1 MESIFSTLIDDPK
14 AGSELG
20 QSGLTF
26 YDADTLYDAEGKGY
40 RLKGVNAP
48 EIDSPNKEGQVGG
61 RFSRDQVIRLAN
73 EQGFTN
79 VVKLGE
85 TDSTGNREMID
96 LQDNQGRSF
105 SRELAASGM
114 FRIQEGFD
122 PSGTLTFS
130 NQFRNFLKTGEDYKD
145 NDFDKAAVELD
156 KYIAD
161 KNQYSTQLKDAV
173 VASRIQ
179 EDFQR
184 TDRDESGA
192 ALNPYSVAWNTGMT
206 GVTDAAWGMV
216 SLLGDTLGIES
227 VYGAGEAGVRRA
239 RARIGDQGQ
248 ILTSYEDVD
257 SFGDAVDFVANN
269 VLLSIPY
276 MGITAAAAVT
286 APVTGGVSL
295 LAPVSIYTGQTWNEM
310 GDQIKGTDKER
321 SASVAIASGVAQ
333 AALDR
338 LGLSGITGAG
348 GKDLYKKGVQALVD
362 QRGMS
367 KELAEATMA
376 QATKREMLSLLGDVG
391 EEARKQLQSKHLTV
405 DLLKRMRT
413 GALTE
418 ATTEGLQ
425 EAIAGIGA
433 DIGSDTAIDW
443 NDIQDR
449 AINGM
454 VAGGVLGGAF
464 SVPGAVMD
472 AGQFANIAWGVEP
485 EDARVTAAATKYAR
499 EERDRQVK
507 RLYKEARQQGMTA
520 QEATEYAQ
528 ARAVVPTV
536 EESLKIV
543 REAPE
548 SMELMED
555 MAKRHEERKKSRSI
569 GESISNAMSNI
580 PALWRGQVNHIFS
593 EELLRK
599 SRTARLMKDAFGGSL
614 SRVFGGSDMENAK
627 HHRQTMY
634 KAILPDDPENIY
646 TTLNNGKKTS
656 DKDKARI
663 SKEIYDLLND
673 PNVFNPRT
681 GAFNPDGLP
690 DGPRKQH
697 IVMLIDSMQRLS
709 DKLYDDQ
716 VQYNPQLGFIK
727 NYLLRYKA
735 LNKKA
740 VYKNRNKFINA
751 LQSEYRMSVADATS
765 LTDQILNTDMDLE
778 DAFTV
783 IRGGPQPASHK
794 RRSLNLSEKQQFKEF
809 FEEDMFVNV
818 STAAKSASRYVTN
831 QEYVG
836 KNGEHIA
843 KMLENMRREGV
854 SQEEVDKVAYQMQNY
869 LDSESGNYKR
879 ATSEFGKKFQ
889 EIQKSFMLFTMFAGL
904 PLSTVSSFVEVALG
918 MRGLTRD
925 QIYGKNG
932 GLSNLGKEL
941 AEMLKG
947 GMTEIANI
955 PPVGKGKIRTFES
968 KGKRILRKLGF
979 YEWDVGA
986 ATTTG
991 VLETHSFHQKMAE
1004 NYFKWIGLQG
1014 WTNFNRATRAAI
1026 AGDFI
1031 TDNLMILADRDTTAQ
1046 TRTNEER
1053 EAEEKLRNLGLDVSD
1068 VGVNQMLMLLA
1079 GMPMDADAQ
1088 QRSISLLREA
1098 QYNFVNEAVALPK
1111 AANRPLYYLDPRFA
1125 LINQFQGFM
1134 STFTANHIPRLWNE
1148 YIKRGSPAMRYNT
1161 FAMMATMIMLG
1172 FASQYL
1178 KDLLKYGESSPYLD
1192 EAELIRRGIL
1202 SSGLAGTSERV
1213 IEQLFP
1219 IYETRSKNAGEWV
1232 WNTASGESP
1241 SLSNIA
1247 RFASAGGYLIEGDI
1261 DRATWNAAKAT
1272 VGPLAN
1278 LADNIYNKL
1287 EDKWDFK

>member
-1 MESIFSTLIDDPK
+1 MSSIFDNLSDSPRQ
-14 AGSELG
+14 LG
-20 QSGLTF
+20 ASGLTF
-26 YDADTLYDAEGKGY
+26 YDADTLYDSEGQGY
-40 RLKGVNAP
+40 RLKGVNAL
-48 EIDSPNKEGQVGG
+48 EVSTFGKEGEVGG
-61 RFSRDQVIRLAN
+61 QLSLDKISQLAN
-73 EQGFTN
+73 EMGYTN
-79 VVKLGE
+79 VVQLGE
-85 TDSTGNREMID
+85 KDTTGNREMID
-96 LQDNQGRSF
+96 LQDDQGRSF
-105 SRELAASGM
+105 VRELAASGIT
-114 FRIQEGFD
+114 RVQEGFD
-122 PSGTLTFS
+122 PGGTLTFS
-130 NQFRNFLKTGEDYKD
+130 NQFRDFLKTGQDYEE
-145 NDFDKAAVELD
+145 NEFDKAAVELD
-156 KYIAD
+156 KYID
-161 KNQYSTQLKDAV
+161 ENNKYSQEVKAK
-173 VASRIQ
+173 VASDIISS
-179 EDFQR
+179 DFQR
-184 TDRDESGA
+184 VGQDESGNS
-192 ALNPYSVAWNTGMT
+192 LNPYSTAWNTGMI

-216 SLLGDTLGIES
+216 SLLGDSLGLEGMKGS
-227 VYGAGEAGVRRA
+227 GEAGVRRA
-239 RARIGDQGQ
+239 RARIADQGQ

-257 SFGDAVDFVANN
+257 SFGDAVDFVVNN
-269 VLLSIPY
+269 TLLSIPY

-286 APVTGGVSL
+286 APMTGGMSL

-310 GDQIKGTDKER
+310 GDQIRHTDKER

-348 GKDLYKKGVQALVD
+348 GKELYKKGVQALID

-367 KELAEATMA
+367 KQLAEATMA
-376 QATKREMLSLLGDVG
+376 QATKREMATLLGDVG
-391 EEARKQLQSKHLTV
+391 DVAREQLKAKHLTT

-443 NDIQDR
+443 NDIQSR

-454 VAGGVLGGAF
+454 VAGGTLGASF
-464 SVPGAVMD
+464 SVPGAAMD
-472 AGQFANIAWGVEP
+472 AGQWANIAWGVEP

-499 EERDRQVK
+499 EERNRQVK

-520 QEATEYAQ
+520 QEATQYAQ
-528 ARAVVPTV
+528 SRAVVPTV

-543 REAPE
+543 RESPE
-548 SMELMED
+548 ALELMED
-555 MAKRHEERKKSRSI
+555 KAKRHEERKKSRTI

-627 HHRQTMY
+627 HHRMTMY
-634 KAILPDDPENIY
+634 KAMLQDDPENIY
-646 TTLNNGKKTS
+646 TALNNGKKTS

-697 IVMLIDSMQRLS
+697 IVMLIDRMQQLS

-751 LQSEYRMSVADATS
+751 LQSEYRMSVADATA

-783 IRGGPQPASHK
+783 IRGGPQPTAHK
-794 RRSLNLSEKQQFKEF
+794 RRSLNLSEKEQFKEF
-809 FEEDMFVNV
+809 FEEDMFVNI

-836 KNGEHIA
+836 KNGEHVA

-854 SQEEVDKVAYQMQNY
+854 SEEEVDKVAYQMQNY

-955 PPVGKGKIRTFES
+955 PPVGKGKVRTFES

-1088 QRSISLLREA
+1088 QRAIGLLREA

-1247 RFASAGGYLIEGDI
+1247 RFATAGGYLIEGDV

>member
-1 MESIFSTLIDDPK
+1 MSSIFDNLSDSPRQ
-14 AGSELG
+14 LG
-20 QSGLTF
+20 ASGLTF
-26 YDADTLYDAEGKGY
+26 YDADTLYDSEGQGY
-40 RLKGVNAP
+40 RLKGVNAL
-48 EIDSPNKEGQVGG
+48 EVSTFGKEGEVGG
-61 RFSRDQVIRLAN
+61 QLSLDKISQLAN
-73 EQGFTN
+73 EMGYTN
-79 VVKLGE
+79 VVQLGE
-85 TDSTGNREMID
+85 KDTTGNREMID
-96 LQDNQGRSF
+96 LQDDQGRSF
-105 SRELAASGM
+105 VRELAASGIT
-114 FRIQEGFD
+114 RVQEGFD
-122 PSGTLTFS
+122 PGGTLTFS
-130 NQFRNFLKTGEDYKD
+130 NQFRDFLKTGQDYEE
-145 NDFDKAAVELD
+145 NEFDKAAVELD
-156 KYIAD
+156 KYID
-161 KNQYSTQLKDAV
+161 ENNKYSQEVKAK
-173 VASRIQ
+173 VASDIISS
-179 EDFQR
+179 DFQR
-184 TDRDESGA
+184 VGQDESGNS
-192 ALNPYSVAWNTGMT
+192 LNPYSTAWNTGMI

-216 SLLGDTLGIES
+216 SLLGDTLGLEGMKGS
-227 VYGAGEAGVRRA
+227 GEAGVRRA
-239 RARIGDQGQ
+239 RARIADQGQ

-257 SFGDAVDFVANN
+257 SFSDAVDFIANN
-269 VLLSIPY
+269 TLLSIPY

-286 APVTGGVSL
+286 APLTGGVSL

-310 GDQIKGTDKER
+310 GDQIRHTDKER

-338 LGLSGITGAG
+338 LGLAGITGAG
-348 GKDLYKKGVQALVD
+348 GKELYKRGVQALID

-367 KELAEATMA
+367 KQLAEATMA
-376 QATKREMLSLLGDVG
+376 QATKREMATLLGDVG
-391 EEARKQLQSKHLTV
+391 DVAREQLKAKHLTT

-443 NDIQDR
+443 NDIQSR

-454 VAGGVLGGAF
+454 VAGGTLGASF
-464 SVPGAVMD
+464 SVPGAAMD
-472 AGQFANIAWGVEP
+472 AGQWANIAWGVEP

-528 ARAVVPTV
+528 SRAVVPTV

-543 REAPE
+543 RESPE
-548 SMELMED
+548 ALELMED
-555 MAKRHEERKKSRSI
+555 KAKRHEERKKSRTI

-627 HHRQTMY
+627 HHRMTMY
-634 KAILPDDPENIY
+634 KAMLQDDPENIY
-646 TTLNNGKKTS
+646 TALNNGKKTS

-697 IVMLIDSMQRLS
+697 IVMLIDRMQQLS

-751 LQSEYRMSVADATS
+751 LQSEYRMSVADATA

-783 IRGGPQPASHK
+783 IRGGPQPTAHK
-794 RRSLNLSEKQQFKEF
+794 RRSLNLSEKEQFKEF
-809 FEEDMFVNV
+809 FEEDMFVNI

-854 SQEEVDKVAYQMQNY
+854 SEEEVDKVAYQMQNY

-904 PLSTVSSFVEVALG
+904 PLSTVSSFVEIALG

-955 PPVGKGKIRTFES
+955 PPVGKGKVRTFES

-1031 TDNLMILADRDTTAQ
+1031 TDNLMILADRDTTAT

-1088 QRSISLLREA
+1088 QRAIGLLREA

-1247 RFASAGGYLIEGDI
+1247 RFATAGGYLIEGDV

>member
-1 MESIFSTLIDDPK
+1 MSSIFDNLSDSPRQ
-14 AGSELG
+14 LG
-20 QSGLTF
+20 ASGLTF
-26 YDADTLYDAEGKGY
+26 YDADTLYDSEGQGY
-40 RLKGVNAP
+40 RLKGVNAL
-48 EIDSPNKEGQVGG
+48 EVSTFGKEGEVGG
-61 RFSRDQVIRLAN
+61 QLSLDKISQLAN
-73 EQGFTN
+73 EMGYTN
-79 VVKLGE
+79 VVQLGE
-85 TDSTGNREMID
+85 KDTTGNREMID
-96 LQDNQGRSF
+96 LQDDQGRSF
-105 SRELAASGM
+105 VRELAASGIT
-114 FRIQEGFD
+114 RVQEGFD
-122 PSGTLTFS
+122 PGGTLTFS
-130 NQFRNFLKTGEDYKD
+130 NQFRDFLKTGQDYED
-145 NDFDKAAVELD
+145 NEFDKAAVELD
-156 KYIAD
+156 KYID
-161 KNQYSTQLKDAV
+161 ENNKYSQEVKAK
-173 VASRIQ
+173 VASNIISS
-179 EDFQR
+179 DFQR
-184 TDRDESGA
+184 VGQDESGNS
-192 ALNPYSVAWNTGMT
+192 LNPYSTAWNTGMI

-216 SLLGDTLGIES
+216 SLLGDTLGLEGMKGS
-227 VYGAGEAGVRRA
+227 GEAGVRRA
-239 RARIGDQGQ
+239 RARIADQGQ

-257 SFGDAVDFVANN
+257 SFGDAVDFIANN
-269 VLLSIPY
+269 TLLSIPY

-286 APVTGGVSL
+286 APLTGGVSL

-310 GDQIKGTDKER
+310 GDQIRHTDKER
-321 SASVAIASGVAQ
+321 SASVAIASGIAQ

-348 GKDLYKKGVQALVD
+348 GKELYKKGVQALID

-367 KELAEATMA
+367 EQLAKATMA
-376 QATKREMLSLLGDVG
+376 QATKRQMASYLGDVG
-391 EEARKQLQSKHLTV
+391 DVAREQLKAKHLTT

-443 NDIQDR
+443 NDIQSR

-454 VAGGVLGGAF
+454 VAGGTLGASF
-464 SVPGAVMD
+464 SVPGAAMD
-472 AGQFANIAWGVEP
+472 AGQWANIAWGVEP

-520 QEATEYAQ
+520 QEATQYAQ

-543 REAPE
+543 RESPE
-548 SMELMED
+548 ALELMED
-555 MAKRHEERKKSRSI
+555 KAKRHEERKKSRTI

-627 HHRQTMY
+627 HHRMTMY
-634 KAILPDDPENIY
+634 KAMLQDDPENIY
-646 TTLNNGKKTS
+646 TALNNGKKTS

-697 IVMLIDSMQRLS
+697 IVMLIDRMQQLS

-727 NYLLRYKA
+727 NYLMRYKA

-751 LQSEYRMSVADATS
+751 LQSEYRMSVADATA

-783 IRGGPQPASHK
+783 IRGGPQPTAHK
-794 RRSLNLSEKQQFKEF
+794 RRSLNLSEKEQFKEF
-809 FEEDMFVNV
+809 FEEDMFVNI
-818 STAAKSASRYVTN
+818 STAAKSASRYITN

-836 KNGEHIA
+836 KNGEHVA

-854 SQEEVDKVAYQMQNY
+854 SEEEVDKVAYQMQNY

-955 PPVGKGKIRTFES
+955 PPVGKGKVRTFES

-1088 QRSISLLREA
+1088 QRAIGLLREA

-1247 RFASAGGYLIEGDI
+1247 RFATAGGYLIEGDV

>member
-1 MESIFSTLIDDPK
+1 MSSIFDNLSDSPRQ
-14 AGSELG
+14 LG
-20 QSGLTF
+20 ASGLTF
-26 YDADTLYDAEGKGY
+26 YDADTLYDSEGQGY
-40 RLKGVNAP
+40 RLKGVNAL
-48 EIDSPNKEGQVGG
+48 EVSTFGKEGEVGG
-61 RFSRDQVIRLAN
+61 QLSLDKISQLAN
-73 EQGFTN
+73 EMGYTN
-79 VVKLGE
+79 VVQLGE
-85 TDSTGNREMID
+85 KDTTGNREMID
-96 LQDNQGRSF
+96 LQDDQGRSF
-105 SRELAASGM
+105 VRELAASGIT
-114 FRIQEGFD
+114 RVQEGFD
-122 PSGTLTFS
+122 PGGTLTFS
-130 NQFRNFLKTGEDYKD
+130 NQFRDFLKTGQDYEA
-145 NDFDKAAVELD
+145 NEFDKAAVELD
-156 KYIAD
+156 KYID
-161 KNQYSTQLKDAV
+161 ENNKYSQEVKAK
-173 VASRIQ
+173 VASDIISS
-179 EDFQR
+179 DFQR
-184 TDRDESGA
+184 VGQDESGNS
-192 ALNPYSVAWNTGMT
+192 LNPYSTAWNTGMI

-216 SLLGDTLGIES
+216 SLLGDTLGLEGVKGS
-227 VYGAGEAGVRRA
+227 GEAGVRRA
-239 RARIGDQGQ
+239 RARIADQGQ
-248 ILTSYEDVD
+248 ILTSYQDVD
-257 SFGDAVDFVANN
+257 SFGDAVDFVVNN
-269 VLLSIPY
+269 TLLSIPY
-276 MGITAAAAVT
+276 MGITAAATVT
-286 APVTGGVSL
+286 APITGGVSL

-310 GDQIKGTDKER
+310 GDQIRHTDKER
-321 SASVAIASGVAQ
+321 SAAVAIASGVAQ

-338 LGLSGITGAG
+338 LGLAGITGAG
-348 GKDLYKKGVQALVD
+348 GKELYKKGVQALID

-367 KELAEATMA
+367 KQLAEATMA
-376 QATKREMLSLLGDVG
+376 QATKREMATLLGDVG
-391 EEARKQLQSKHLTV
+391 DVAREQLKAKHLTT
-405 DLLKRMRT
+405 DILKRMRT

-443 NDIQDR
+443 NDIQSR

-454 VAGGVLGGAF
+454 VAGGTLGASF

-472 AGQFANIAWGVEP
+472 AGQWANIAWGVEP

-507 RLYKEARQQGMTA
+507 RLYTEARQQGMTA

-528 ARAVVPTV
+528 SRAVVPTV

-543 REAPE
+543 RESPE
-548 SMELMED
+548 ALELTED
-555 MAKRHEERKKSRSI
+555 KAKRHEERKKSRSI

-627 HHRQTMY
+627 HHRMTMY
-634 KAILPDDPENIY
+634 KAMLQDDPENIY
-646 TTLNNGKKTS
+646 TALNNGKKTS

-697 IVMLIDSMQRLS
+697 IVMLIDRMQQLS

-751 LQSEYRMSVADATS
+751 LQSEYKMSVADATA

-783 IRGGPQPASHK
+783 IRGGPQPTSHK
-794 RRSLNLSEKQQFKEF
+794 RRSLNLSEKEQFKEF
-809 FEEDMFVNV
+809 FEEDMFVNI

-836 KNGEHIA
+836 KNGEHVA

-854 SQEEVDKVAYQMQNY
+854 SEEEVDKVAYQMQNY

-1088 QRSISLLREA
+1088 QRAIGLLREA

-1247 RFASAGGYLIEGDI
+1247 RFATAGGYLIEGDV

>member
-1 MESIFSTLIDDPK
+1 MSSIFDNLSDSPRQ
-14 AGSELG
+14 LG
-20 QSGLTF
+20 ASGLTF
-26 YDADTLYDAEGKGY
+26 YDADTLYDSEGQGY
-40 RLKGVNAP
+40 RLKGVNAL
-48 EIDSPNKEGQVGG
+48 EVSTFGKEGEVGG
-61 RFSRDQVIRLAN
+61 QLSLDKISQLAN
-73 EQGFTN
+73 EMGYTN
-79 VVKLGE
+79 VVQLGE
-85 TDSTGNREMID
+85 KDTTGNREMID
-96 LQDNQGRSF
+96 LQDDQGRSF
-105 SRELAASGM
+105 VRELAASGIT
-114 FRIQEGFD
+114 RVQEGFD
-122 PSGTLTFS
+122 PGGTLTFS
-130 NQFRNFLKTGEDYKD
+130 NQFRDFLKTGQDYKD
-145 NDFDKAAVELD
+145 NEFDKAAVELD
-156 KYIAD
+156 KYID
-161 KNQYSTQLKDAV
+161 ENNKYSQEVKAK
-173 VASRIQ
+173 VASDIISS
-179 EDFQR
+179 DFQR
-184 TDRDESGA
+184 VDQDKYGNS
-192 ALNPYSVAWNTGMT
+192 LNPYSTAWNTGMI

-216 SLLGDTLGIES
+216 SLLGDTLGLEGMEGS
-227 VYGAGEAGVRRA
+227 GEAGVRRA
-239 RARIGDQGQ
+239 RARIADQGQ

-257 SFGDAVDFVANN
+257 SFGDAVDFVVNN
-269 VLLSIPY
+269 TLLSIPY
-276 MGITAAAAVT
+276 MGITAAATVT
-286 APVTGGVSL
+286 APLTGGVSL

-310 GDQIKGTDKER
+310 GDQIRHTDKER

-338 LGLSGITGAG
+338 LGLAGITGAG
-348 GKDLYKKGVQALVD
+348 GKELYKRGVQALID

-367 KELAEATMA
+367 KQLAEATMA
-376 QATKREMLSLLGDVG
+376 QATKREMATLLGDVG
-391 EEARKQLQSKHLTV
+391 DVAREQLKAKHLTT

-443 NDIQDR
+443 NDIQSR

-454 VAGGVLGGAF
+454 VAGGTLGASF
-464 SVPGAVMD
+464 SVPGAAMD
-472 AGQFANIAWGVEP
+472 AGQWANIAWGVEP

-528 ARAVVPTV
+528 SRAVVPTV

-543 REAPE
+543 RESPE
-548 SMELMED
+548 ALELMED
-555 MAKRHEERKKSRSI
+555 KAKRHEERKKSRTI

-627 HHRQTMY
+627 HHRMTMY
-634 KAILPDDPENIY
+634 KAMLQDDPENIY
-646 TTLNNGKKTS
+646 TALNNGKKTS

-697 IVMLIDSMQRLS
+697 IVMLIDRMQQLS

-751 LQSEYRMSVADATS
+751 LQSEYRMSVADATA

-783 IRGGPQPASHK
+783 IRGGPQPTAHK
-794 RRSLNLSEKQQFKEF
+794 RRSLNLSEKEQFKEF
-809 FEEDMFVNV
+809 FEEDMFVNI
-818 STAAKSASRYVTN
+818 STAAKSASRYITN

-836 KNGEHIA
+836 KNGEHVA

-854 SQEEVDKVAYQMQNY
+854 SEEEVDKVAYQMQNY

-904 PLSTVSSFVEVALG
+904 PLSTVSSFVEIALG

-955 PPVGKGKIRTFES
+955 PPVGKGKVRTFES

-1031 TDNLMILADRDTTAQ
+1031 TDNLMILADRDTTAT

-1088 QRSISLLREA
+1088 QRAIGLLREA

-1202 SSGLAGTSERV
+1202 SSGLAGTSERI

-1247 RFASAGGYLIEGDI
+1247 RFATAGGYLIEGDV

>member
-1 MESIFSTLIDDPK
+1 MSSIFDNLSDSPRQ
-14 AGSELG
+14 LG
-20 QSGLTF
+20 ASGLTF
-26 YDADTLYDAEGKGY
+26 YDADTLYDSEGQGY
-40 RLKGVNAP
+40 RLKGVNAL
-48 EIDSPNKEGQVGG
+48 EVSTFGKEGEVGG
-61 RFSRDQVIRLAN
+61 QLSLDKISQLAN
-73 EQGFTN
+73 EMGYTN
-79 VVKLGE
+79 VVQLGE
-85 TDSTGNREMID
+85 KDTTGNREMID
-96 LQDNQGRSF
+96 LQDDQGRSF
-105 SRELAASGM
+105 VRELAASGIT
-114 FRIQEGFD
+114 RVQEGFD
-122 PSGTLTFS
+122 PGGTLTFS
-130 NQFRNFLKTGEDYKD
+130 NQFRDFLKTGQDYEA
-145 NDFDKAAVELD
+145 NEFDKAAVELD
-156 KYIAD
+156 KYID
-161 KNQYSTQLKDAV
+161 ENNKYSQEVKAK
-173 VASRIQ
+173 VASDIISS
-179 EDFQR
+179 DFQR
-184 TDRDESGA
+184 VGQDESGNS
-192 ALNPYSVAWNTGMT
+192 LNPYSTAWNTGMI

-216 SLLGDTLGIES
+216 SLLGDTLGFEGVKGS
-227 VYGAGEAGVRRA
+227 GEAGVRRA
-239 RARIGDQGQ
+239 RARIADQGQ
-248 ILTSYEDVD
+248 ILTSYQDVD
-257 SFGDAVDFVANN
+257 SFGDAVDFVVNN
-269 VLLSIPY
+269 TLLSIPY
-276 MGITAAAAVT
+276 MGITAAATVT
-286 APVTGGVSL
+286 APITGGVSL

-310 GDQIKGTDKER
+310 GDQIRHTDKER
-321 SASVAIASGVAQ
+321 SAAVAIASGVAQ

-338 LGLSGITGAG
+338 LGLAGITGAG
-348 GKDLYKKGVQALVD
+348 GKELYKKGVQALID

-367 KELAEATMA
+367 KQLAEATMA
-376 QATKREMLSLLGDVG
+376 QATKREMATLLGDVG
-391 EEARKQLQSKHLTV
+391 DVAREQLKAKHLTT
-405 DLLKRMRT
+405 DILKRMRT

-443 NDIQDR
+443 NDIQSR

-454 VAGGVLGGAF
+454 VAGGTLGASF

-472 AGQFANIAWGVEP
+472 AGQWANIAWGVEP

-507 RLYKEARQQGMTA
+507 RLYTEARQQGMTA

-528 ARAVVPTV
+528 SRAVVPTV

-543 REAPE
+543 RESPE
-548 SMELMED
+548 ALELTED
-555 MAKRHEERKKSRSI
+555 KAKRHEERKKSRSI

-627 HHRQTMY
+627 HHRMTMY
-634 KAILPDDPENIY
+634 KAMLQDDPENIY
-646 TTLNNGKKTS
+646 TALNNGKKTS

-697 IVMLIDSMQRLS
+697 IVMLIDRMQQLS

-751 LQSEYRMSVADATS
+751 LQSEYKMSVADATA

-783 IRGGPQPASHK
+783 IRGGPQPTAHK
-794 RRSLNLSEKQQFKEF
+794 RRSLNLSEKEQFKEF
-809 FEEDMFVNV
+809 FEEDMFVNI

-836 KNGEHIA
+836 KNGEHVA

-854 SQEEVDKVAYQMQNY
+854 SEEEVDKVAYQMQNY

-1088 QRSISLLREA
+1088 QRAIGLLREA

-1247 RFASAGGYLIEGDI
+1247 RFATAGGYLIEGDV

>member
-1 MESIFSTLIDDPK
+1 MSSIFDNLSDSPRQ
-14 AGSELG
+14 LG
-20 QSGLTF
+20 ASGLTF
-26 YDADTLYDAEGKGY
+26 YDADTLYDSEGQGY
-40 RLKGVNAP
+40 RLKGVNAL
-48 EIDSPNKEGQVGG
+48 EVSTFGKEGEVGG
-61 RFSRDQVIRLAN
+61 QLSLDKISQLAN
-73 EQGFTN
+73 EMGYTN
-79 VVKLGE
+79 VVQLGE
-85 TDSTGNREMID
+85 KDTTGNREMID
-96 LQDNQGRSF
+96 LQDDQGRSF
-105 SRELAASGM
+105 VRELAASGIT
-114 FRIQEGFD
+114 RVQEGFD
-122 PSGTLTFS
+122 PGGTLTFS
-130 NQFRNFLKTGEDYKD
+130 NQFRNFLKTGQDYED
-145 NDFDKAAVELD
+145 NEFDKAAVELD
-156 KYIAD
+156 KYID
-161 KNQYSTQLKDAV
+161 ENNKYSQEVKAK
-173 VASRIQ
+173 VASDIISS
-179 EDFQR
+179 DFQR
-184 TDRDESGA
+184 VDQDEFGNS
-192 ALNPYSVAWNTGMT
+192 LNPYSTAWNTGMI

-216 SLLGDTLGIES
+216 SLLGDSLGLEGMKGS
-227 VYGAGEAGVRRA
+227 GEAGVRRA
-239 RARIGDQGQ
+239 RARIADQGQ

-257 SFGDAVDFVANN
+257 SFGDAVDFIANN
-269 VLLSIPY
+269 TLLSIPY
-276 MGITAAAAVT
+276 MGITAAATVT
-286 APVTGGVSL
+286 APLTGGASL

-310 GDQIKGTDKER
+310 GDQIRHTDKER
-321 SASVAIASGVAQ
+321 SAAVAIASGVAQ

-338 LGLSGITGAG
+338 LGLAGITGAG
-348 GKDLYKKGVQALVD
+348 GKELYKRGVQALVD

-376 QATKREMLSLLGDVG
+376 QATKREMASLLGDVG
-391 EEARKQLQSKHLTV
+391 DVAREQLKAKHLTT

-443 NDIQDR
+443 NDIQSR

-454 VAGGVLGGAF
+454 VAGGTLGASF

-472 AGQFANIAWGVEP
+472 AGQWANIAWGVEP

-507 RLYKEARQQGMTA
+507 KLYKEARQQGMTA

-528 ARAVVPTV
+528 SRAVVPTV

-543 REAPE
+543 RESPE
-548 SMELMED
+548 ALELMED
-555 MAKRHEERKKSRSI
+555 KAKRHEERKKSRSI

-627 HHRQTMY
+627 HHRMTMY
-634 KAILPDDPENIY
+634 KAMLQDDPENIY
-646 TTLNNGKKTS
+646 TALNNGKKTS

-697 IVMLIDSMQRLS
+697 IVMLIDRMQQLS

-751 LQSEYRMSVADATS
+751 LQSEYRMSVADATA

-783 IRGGPQPASHK
+783 IRGGPQPTSHR
-794 RRSLNLSEKQQFKEF
+794 RRSLNLSEKEQFKEF
-809 FEEDMFVNV
+809 FEEDMFVNI

-854 SQEEVDKVAYQMQNY
+854 SEEEVDKVAYQMQNY

-955 PPVGKGKIRTFES
+955 PPVGKGKVRTFES

-1031 TDNLMILADRDTTAQ
+1031 TDNLMILADRDTTAT

-1088 QRSISLLREA
+1088 QRAIGLLREA

-1192 EAELIRRGIL
+1192 EAELIRRGVL

-1247 RFASAGGYLIEGDI
+1247 RFATAGGYLIEGDV

>member
-1 MESIFSTLIDDPK
+1 MSSIFDNLSDSPRQ
-14 AGSELG
+14 LG
-20 QSGLTF
+20 ASGLTF
-26 YDADTLYDAEGKGY
+26 YDADTLYDSEGQGY
-40 RLKGVNAP
+40 RLKGVNAL
-48 EIDSPNKEGQVGG
+48 EVSTFGKEGEVGG
-61 RFSRDQVIRLAN
+61 QLSLDKISQLAN
-73 EQGFTN
+73 EMGYTN
-79 VVKLGE
+79 VVQLGE
-85 TDSTGNREMID
+85 KDTTGNREMID
-96 LQDNQGRSF
+96 LQDDQGRSF
-105 SRELAASGM
+105 VRELAASGIT
-114 FRIQEGFD
+114 RVQEGFD
-122 PSGTLTFS
+122 PGGTLTFS
-130 NQFRNFLKTGEDYKD
+130 NQFRDFLKTGQDYEE
-145 NDFDKAAVELD
+145 NEFDKAAVELD
-156 KYIAD
+156 KYID
-161 KNQYSTQLKDAV
+161 ENNKYSQEVKAK
-173 VASRIQ
+173 VASDIISS
-179 EDFQR
+179 DFQR
-184 TDRDESGA
+184 VGQDESGNS
-192 ALNPYSVAWNTGMT
+192 LNPYSTAWNTGMI

-216 SLLGDTLGIES
+216 SLLGDTLGLEGMKGS
-227 VYGAGEAGVRRA
+227 GEAGVRRA
-239 RARIGDQGQ
+239 RARIADQGQ

-257 SFGDAVDFVANN
+257 SFSDAVDFIANN
-269 VLLSIPY
+269 TLLSIPY

-286 APVTGGVSL
+286 APLTGGVSL

-310 GDQIKGTDKER
+310 GDQIRHTDKER

-338 LGLSGITGAG
+338 LGLAGITGAG
-348 GKDLYKKGVQALVD
+348 GKELYKRGVQALID

-367 KELAEATMA
+367 KQLAEATMA
-376 QATKREMLSLLGDVG
+376 QATKREMATLLGDVG
-391 EEARKQLQSKHLTV
+391 DVAREQLKAKHLTT

-443 NDIQDR
+443 NDIQSR

-454 VAGGVLGGAF
+454 VAGGTLGASF
-464 SVPGAVMD
+464 SVPGAAMD
-472 AGQFANIAWGVEP
+472 AGQWANIAWGVEP

-528 ARAVVPTV
+528 SRAVVPTV

-543 REAPE
+543 RESPE
-548 SMELMED
+548 ALELMGD
-555 MAKRHEERKKSRSI
+555 KAKRHEERKKSRTI

-627 HHRQTMY
+627 HHRMTMY
-634 KAILPDDPENIY
+634 KAMLQDDPENIY
-646 TTLNNGKKTS
+646 TALNNGKKTS

-697 IVMLIDSMQRLS
+697 IVMLIDRMQQLS

-751 LQSEYRMSVADATS
+751 LQSEYRMSVADATA

-783 IRGGPQPASHK
+783 IRGGPQPTAHK
-794 RRSLNLSEKQQFKEF
+794 RRSLNLSEKEQFKEF
-809 FEEDMFVNV
+809 FEEDMFVNI

-854 SQEEVDKVAYQMQNY
+854 SEEEVDKVAYQMQNY

-904 PLSTVSSFVEVALG
+904 PLSTVSSFVEIALG

-955 PPVGKGKIRTFES
+955 PPVGKGKVRTFES

-1031 TDNLMILADRDTTAQ
+1031 TDNLMILADRDTTAT

-1088 QRSISLLREA
+1088 QRAIGLLREA

-1247 RFASAGGYLIEGDI
+1247 RFATAGGYLIEGDV

>member
-1 MESIFSTLIDDPK
+1 MSSIFDNLSDSPRQ
-14 AGSELG
+14 LG
-20 QSGLTF
+20 ASGLTF
-26 YDADTLYDAEGKGY
+26 YDADTLYDSEGQGY
-40 RLKGVNAP
+40 RLKGVNAL
-48 EIDSPNKEGQVGG
+48 EVSTFGKEGEVGG
-61 RFSRDQVIRLAN
+61 QLSLDKISQLAN
-73 EQGFTN
+73 EMGYTN
-79 VVKLGE
+79 VVQLGE
-85 TDSTGNREMID
+85 KDTTGNREMID
-96 LQDNQGRSF
+96 LQDDQGRSF
-105 SRELAASGM
+105 VRELAASGIT
-114 FRIQEGFD
+114 RVQEGFD
-122 PSGTLTFS
+122 PGGTLTFS
-130 NQFRNFLKTGEDYKD
+130 NQFRDFLKTGQDYED
-145 NDFDKAAVELD
+145 NEFDKAAVELD
-156 KYIAD
+156 KYID
-161 KNQYSTQLKDAV
+161 ENNKYSQEVKAK
-173 VASRIQ
+173 VASDIISS
-179 EDFQR
+179 DFQR
-184 TDRDESGA
+184 VGQDESGNS
-192 ALNPYSVAWNTGMT
+192 LNPYSTAWNTGMI

-216 SLLGDTLGIES
+216 SLLGDSLGLEGMKGS
-227 VYGAGEAGVRRA
+227 GEAGVRRA
-239 RARIGDQGQ
+239 RARIADQGQ

-257 SFGDAVDFVANN
+257 SFGDAVDFVVNN
-269 VLLSIPY
+269 TLLSIPY

-286 APVTGGVSL
+286 APMTGGMSL

-310 GDQIKGTDKER
+310 GDQIRHTDKER

-348 GKDLYKKGVQALVD
+348 GKELYKKGVQALID

-367 KELAEATMA
+367 KQLAEATMA
-376 QATKREMLSLLGDVG
+376 QATKREMATLLGDVG
-391 EEARKQLQSKHLTV
+391 DVAREQLKAKHLTT

-443 NDIQDR
+443 NDIQSR

-454 VAGGVLGGAF
+454 VAGGTLGASF
-464 SVPGAVMD
+464 SVPGAAMD
-472 AGQFANIAWGVEP
+472 AGQWANIAWGVEP

-499 EERDRQVK
+499 EERDNQVK
-507 RLYKEARQQGMTA
+507 SLYREARQQGMDRE
-520 QEATEYAQ
+520 EAIAYAES
-528 ARAVVPTV
+528 RAVVPTV

-543 REAPE
+543 RESPE
-548 SMELMED
+548 ALELMED
-555 MAKRHEERKKSRSI
+555 KAKRHEERKKSRTI

-627 HHRQTMY
+627 HHRMTMY
-634 KAILPDDPENIY
+634 KAMLQDDPENIY
-646 TTLNNGKKTS
+646 TALNNGKKTS

-697 IVMLIDSMQRLS
+697 IVMLIDRMQQLS

-751 LQSEYRMSVADATS
+751 LQSEYRMSVADATA

-783 IRGGPQPASHK
+783 IRGGPQPTAHK
-794 RRSLNLSEKQQFKEF
+794 RRSLNLSEKEQFKEF
-809 FEEDMFVNV
+809 FEEDMFVNI

-836 KNGEHIA
+836 KNGEHVA
-843 KMLENMRREGV
+843 KMLEDMRREGV
-854 SQEEVDKVAYQMQNY
+854 SEEEVDKVAYQMQNY

-955 PPVGKGKIRTFES
+955 PPVGKGKVRTFES

-1088 QRSISLLREA
+1088 QRAIGLLREA

-1247 RFASAGGYLIEGDI
+1247 RFATAGGYLIEGDV

>member
-1 MESIFSTLIDDPK
+1 MSSIFDNLSDSPRQ
-14 AGSELG
+14 LG
-20 QSGLTF
+20 ASGLTF
-26 YDADTLYDAEGKGY
+26 YDADTLYDSEGQGY
-40 RLKGVNAP
+40 RLKGVNAL
-48 EIDSPNKEGQVGG
+48 EVSTFGKEGEVGG
-61 RFSRDQVIRLAN
+61 QLSLDKISQLAN
-73 EQGFTN
+73 EMGYTN
-79 VVKLGE
+79 VVQLGE
-85 TDSTGNREMID
+85 KDTTGNREMID
-96 LQDNQGRSF
+96 LQDDQGRSF
-105 SRELAASGM
+105 VRELAASGIT
-114 FRIQEGFD
+114 RVQEGFD
-122 PSGTLTFS
+122 PGGTLTFS
-130 NQFRNFLKTGEDYKD
+130 NQFRNFLKTGQDYEE
-145 NDFDKAAVELD
+145 NEFDKAAVELD
-156 KYIAD
+156 KYID
-161 KNQYSTQLKDAV
+161 ENNKYSQEVKAK
-173 VASRIQ
+173 VASDIISS
-179 EDFQR
+179 DFQR
-184 TDRDESGA
+184 VGQDESGNS
-192 ALNPYSVAWNTGMT
+192 LNPYSTAWNTGMI

-216 SLLGDTLGIES
+216 SLLGDTLGLEGMKGS
-227 VYGAGEAGVRRA
+227 GEAGVRRA
-239 RARIGDQGQ
+239 RARIADQGQ

-257 SFGDAVDFVANN
+257 SFGDAVDFVVNN
-269 VLLSIPY
+269 TLLSIPY
-276 MGITAAAAVT
+276 MGITAAATVT
-286 APVTGGVSL
+286 APLTGGVSL

-310 GDQIKGTDKER
+310 GDQIRHTDKER
-321 SASVAIASGVAQ
+321 SAAVAIASGVAQ

-338 LGLSGITGAG
+338 LGLAGVTGAG
-348 GKDLYKKGVQALVD
+348 GKELYKRGVQALVD

-367 KELAEATMA
+367 RELAEATMA
-376 QATKREMLSLLGDVG
+376 QATKREMATLLGDVG
-391 EEARKQLQSKHLTV
+391 DVAREQLKAKHLTT

-443 NDIQDR
+443 NDIQSR

-454 VAGGVLGGAF
+454 VAGGTLGASF
-464 SVPGAVMD
+464 SVPGAAMD
-472 AGQFANIAWGVEP
+472 AGQWANIAWGVEP

-507 RLYKEARQQGMTA
+507 RLYQEARQQGMTA

-543 REAPE
+543 RESPE
-548 SMELMED
+548 ALELMED
-555 MAKRHEERKKSRSI
+555 KAKRHEERKKSRSI

-627 HHRQTMY
+627 HHRMTMY
-634 KAILPDDPENIY
+634 KAMLQDDPENIY
-646 TTLNNGKKTS
+646 TALNNGKKTS

-697 IVMLIDSMQRLS
+697 IVMLIDRMQQLS

-751 LQSEYRMSVADATS
+751 LQSEYRMSIADATA

-783 IRGGPQPASHK
+783 IRGGPQPTSHR
-794 RRSLNLSEKQQFKEF
+794 RRSLNLSEKDQFKEF
-809 FEEDMFVNV
+809 FEEDMFVNI

-854 SQEEVDKVAYQMQNY
+854 SEEEVDKVAYQMQNY

-955 PPVGKGKIRTFES
+955 PPVGKGKVRTFES

-1088 QRSISLLREA
+1088 QRAIGLLREA

-1247 RFASAGGYLIEGDI
+1247 RFAKAGGYLIEGDV

>member
-1 MESIFSTLIDDPK
+1 MSSIFDNLSDSPRQ
-14 AGSELG
+14 LG
-20 QSGLTF
+20 ASGLTF
-26 YDADTLYDAEGKGY
+26 YDADTLYDSEGQGY
-40 RLKGVNAP
+40 RLKGVNAL
-48 EIDSPNKEGQVGG
+48 EVSTFGKEGEVGG
-61 RFSRDQVIRLAN
+61 QLSLDKISQLAN
-73 EQGFTN
+73 EMGYTN
-79 VVKLGE
+79 VVQLGE
-85 TDSTGNREMID
+85 KDTTGNREMID
-96 LQDNQGRSF
+96 LQDDQGRSF
-105 SRELAASGM
+105 VRELAASGIT
-114 FRIQEGFD
+114 RVQEGFD
-122 PSGTLTFS
+122 PGGTLTFS
-130 NQFRNFLKTGEDYKD
+130 NQFRDFLKTGQDYED
-145 NDFDKAAVELD
+145 NEFDKAAVELD
-156 KYIAD
+156 KYID
-161 KNQYSTQLKDAV
+161 ENNKYSQEVKAK
-173 VASRIQ
+173 VASDIISS
-179 EDFQR
+179 DFQR
-184 TDRDESGA
+184 VGQDESGNS
-192 ALNPYSVAWNTGMT
+192 LNPYSTAWNTGMI

-216 SLLGDTLGIES
+216 SLLGDSLGLEGMKGS
-227 VYGAGEAGVRRA
+227 GEAGVRRA
-239 RARIGDQGQ
+239 RARIADQGQ

-257 SFGDAVDFVANN
+257 SFGDAVDFVVNN
-269 VLLSIPY
+269 TLLSIPY

-286 APVTGGVSL
+286 APMTGGMSL

-310 GDQIKGTDKER
+310 GDQIRHTDKER

-348 GKDLYKKGVQALVD
+348 GKELYKKGVQALID

-367 KELAEATMA
+367 KQLAEATMA
-376 QATKREMLSLLGDVG
+376 QATKREMATLLGDVG
-391 EEARKQLQSKHLTV
+391 DVAREQLKAKHLTT

-443 NDIQDR
+443 NDIQSR

-454 VAGGVLGGAF
+454 VAGGTLGASF

-472 AGQFANIAWGVEP
+472 AGQWANIAWGVEP

-499 EERDRQVK
+499 EERDNQVK
-507 RLYKEARQQGMTA
+507 SLYREARQQGMDRE
-520 QEATEYAQ
+520 EAIAYAES
-528 ARAVVPTV
+528 RAVVPTV

-543 REAPE
+543 RESPE
-548 SMELMED
+548 ALELMED
-555 MAKRHEERKKSRSI
+555 KAKRHEERKKSRTI

-627 HHRQTMY
+627 HHRMTMY
-634 KAILPDDPENIY
+634 KAMLQDDPENIY
-646 TTLNNGKKTS
+646 TALNNGKKTS

-697 IVMLIDSMQRLS
+697 IVMLIDRMQQLS

-751 LQSEYRMSVADATS
+751 LQSEYRMSVADATA

-783 IRGGPQPASHK
+783 IRGGPQPTAHK
-794 RRSLNLSEKQQFKEF
+794 RRSLNLSEKEQFKEF
-809 FEEDMFVNV
+809 FEEDMFVNI

-836 KNGEHIA
+836 KNGEHVA
-843 KMLENMRREGV
+843 KMLEDMRREGV
-854 SQEEVDKVAYQMQNY
+854 SEEEVDKVAYQMQNY

-925 QIYGKNG
+925 QIYGMNG

-955 PPVGKGKIRTFES
+955 PPVGKGKVRTFES

-1088 QRSISLLREA
+1088 QRAIGLLREA

-1247 RFASAGGYLIEGDI
+1247 RFATAGGYLIEGDV

>member
-1 MESIFSTLIDDPK
+1 MSSIFDNLSDSPRQ
-14 AGSELG
+14 LG
-20 QSGLTF
+20 ASGLTF
-26 YDADTLYDAEGKGY
+26 YDADTLYDSEGQGY
-40 RLKGVNAP
+40 RLKGVNAL
-48 EIDSPNKEGQVGG
+48 EVSTFGKEGEVGG
-61 RFSRDQVIRLAN
+61 QLSLDKISQLAN
-73 EQGFTN
+73 EMGYTN
-79 VVKLGE
+79 VVQLGE
-85 TDSTGNREMID
+85 KDTTGNREMID
-96 LQDNQGRSF
+96 LQDDQGRSF
-105 SRELAASGM
+105 VRELAASGIT
-114 FRIQEGFD
+114 RVQEGFD
-122 PSGTLTFS
+122 PGGTLTFS
-130 NQFRNFLKTGEDYKD
+130 NQFRDFLKTGQDYED
-145 NDFDKAAVELD
+145 NEFDKAAVELD
-156 KYIAD
+156 KYID
-161 KNQYSTQLKDAV
+161 ENNKYSQEVKAK
-173 VASRIQ
+173 VASDIISS
-179 EDFQR
+179 DFQR
-184 TDRDESGA
+184 VGQDESGNS
-192 ALNPYSVAWNTGMT
+192 LNPYSTAWNTGMI

-216 SLLGDTLGIES
+216 SLLGDSLGLEGMKGS
-227 VYGAGEAGVRRA
+227 GEAGVRRA
-239 RARIGDQGQ
+239 RARIADQGQ

-257 SFGDAVDFVANN
+257 SFGDAVDFIANN
-269 VLLSIPY
+269 TLLSIPY

-286 APVTGGVSL
+286 APLTGGVSL

-310 GDQIKGTDKER
+310 GDQIRHTDKER
-321 SASVAIASGVAQ
+321 SASVAIASGIAQ

-338 LGLSGITGAG
+338 LGLAGITGAG
-348 GKDLYKKGVQALVD
+348 GKELYKKGVQALID

-367 KELAEATMA
+367 EQLAKATMA
-376 QATKREMLSLLGDVG
+376 QSTKREMASYLGDVG
-391 EEARKQLQSKHLTV
+391 DVAREQLKAKHLTT

-433 DIGSDTAIDW
+433 DIGSDTDIDW
-443 NDIQDR
+443 NDIQSR

-454 VAGGVLGGAF
+454 VAGGTLGASF
-464 SVPGAVMD
+464 SVPGAAMD
-472 AGQFANIAWGVEP
+472 AGQWANIAWGVEP

-520 QEATEYAQ
+520 QEATQYAQ

-543 REAPE
+543 RESPE
-548 SMELMED
+548 ALELMED
-555 MAKRHEERKKSRSI
+555 KAKRHEERKKSRTI

-627 HHRQTMY
+627 HHRMTMY
-634 KAILPDDPENIY
+634 KAMLQDDPENIY
-646 TTLNNGKKTS
+646 TALNNGKKTS

-697 IVMLIDSMQRLS
+697 IVMLIDRMQQLS

-751 LQSEYRMSVADATS
+751 LQSEYRMSVADATA

-783 IRGGPQPASHK
+783 IRGGPQPTAHK
-794 RRSLNLSEKQQFKEF
+794 RRSLNLSEKEQFKEF
-809 FEEDMFVNV
+809 FEEDMFVNI
-818 STAAKSASRYVTN
+818 STAAKSASRYITN

-836 KNGEHIA
+836 KNGEHVA

-854 SQEEVDKVAYQMQNY
+854 SEEEVDKVAYQMQNY

-955 PPVGKGKIRTFES
+955 PPVGKGKVRTFES

-1031 TDNLMILADRDTTAQ
+1031 TDNLMILADRDTTAT

-1088 QRSISLLREA
+1088 QRAIGLLREA

-1219 IYETRSKNAGEWV
+1219 IYETRSKNAGEWF

-1241 SLSNIA
+1241 SLSNMA
-1247 RFASAGGYLIEGDI
+1247 RFATAGGYLIEGDV

>member
-1 MESIFSTLIDDPK
+1 MPSIFDNLSD
-14 AGSELG
+14 SMSQLG
-20 QSGLTF
+20 ASDLSF
-26 YDADTLYDAEGKGY
+26 YDADTLYDSSGQGY
-40 RLKGVNAP
+40 RLKGINALEVNALG
-48 EIDSPNKEGQVGG
+48 KEGEVGG
-61 RFSRDQVIRLAN
+61 QLTLEQVSKLAN
-73 EQGFTN
+73 EKGYTN

-85 TDSTGNREMID
+85 MDSTGNREMID
-96 LQDNQGRSF
+96 LQDAQGRSF
-105 SRELAASGM
+105 ARELAASGIA
-114 FRIQEGFD
+114 RVQEGFD
-122 PSGTLTFS
+122 PTGTLTFS
-130 NQFRNFLKTGEDYKD
+130 NQYRNFLKTGKDYKE
-145 NDFDKAAVELD
+145 NDFDKAAIELD
-156 KYIAD
+156 KYID
-161 KNQYSTQLKDAV
+161 ENNQYSDDLKNRI
-173 VASRIQ
+173 VAQQIDT
-179 EDFQR
+179 DFQR

-192 ALNPYSVAWNTGMT
+192 ALNPYSTAWNTGMV

-216 SLLGDTLGIES
+216 SLLGETLGIES
-227 VYGAGEAGVRRA
+227 MYGSGEAGVRRA
-239 RARIGDQGQ
+239 RARIADQGS
-248 ILTSYEDVD
+248 IITSYQDVD

-269 VLLSIPY
+269 TLLSIPY

-321 SASVAIASGVAQ
+321 SAAVAIGSGVAQ

-338 LGLSGITGAG
+338 LGLAGITGQG
-348 GKDLYKKGVQALVD
+348 GKELYKRGVQALID
-362 QRGMS
+362 KRGMT

-376 QATKREMLSLLGDVG
+376 QATKREMLSFLGDVG
-391 EEARKQLQSKHLTV
+391 TEARKQLNSRHLAV

-454 VAGGVLGGAF
+454 VAGGVLGASF
-464 SVPGAVMD
+464 SVPGAAMD
-472 AGQFANIAWGVEP
+472 AGQFANIAWGLEP
-485 EDARVTAAATKYAR
+485 EDAKSTAAATRYAR
-499 EERDRQVK
+499 EERDREYQ
-507 RLYKEARQQGMTA
+507 RLFTEARNMGMSRIDA
-520 QEATEYAQ
+520 ESYAES
-528 ARAVVPTV
+528 RAVVPTI
-536 EESLKIV
+536 EESLQAI
-543 REAPE
+543 RQENDPLE
-548 SMELMED
+548 SVED
-555 MAKRHEERKKSRSI
+555 QAKRHEEAKKQRSVSEVI
-569 GESISNAMSNI
+569 TQTMANI
-580 PALWRGQVNHIFS
+580 PALWRGQVNNIFT

-599 SRTARLMKDAFGGSL
+599 SRTARLMKDMFGGSL
-614 SRVFGGSDMENAK
+614 QRVFGGSDFENSK
-627 HHRQTMY
+627 HHKMTMY
-634 KAILPDDPENIY
+634 KAMLQEDPENIY
-646 TTLNNGKKTS
+646 TALNNGKKAS
-656 DKDKARI
+656 DDDRARI
-663 SKEIYDLLND
+663 SKEIYDLLQD

-697 IVMLIDSMQRLS
+697 IVMLVDNLKTLS
-709 DKLYDDQ
+709 DKMYDDQ
-716 VQYNPQLGFIK
+716 RTYNNDLGYIS
-727 NYLLRYKA
+727 NYLLKYKA
-735 LNKKA
+735 INKKA
-740 VYKNRNKFINA
+740 VYKNRSKFIQA
-751 LQSEYRMSVADATS
+751 LKDTYRMSEEEAVN
-765 LTDQILNTDMDLE
+765 LTDQILNTDMDLDE
-778 DAFTV
+778 AFTV
-783 IRGGPQPASHK
+783 IRGGPRPTSHK
-794 RRSLNLSEKQQFKEF
+794 RRSLGLSEKAAFKEF
-809 FEEDMFVNV
+809 FEEDIFTNV

-836 KNGEHIA
+836 QNGKHIA
-843 KMLENMRREGV
+843 KMLQQMRREGL
-854 SQEEVDKVAYQMQNY
+854 SQEEVDKIAFQMQNY

-879 ATSEFGKKFQ
+879 ATSEFGKAFQ
-889 EIQKSFMLFTMFAGL
+889 NVQKSFMLFTMFAGL
-904 PLSTVSSFVEVALG
+904 PLSTLSSFVEVALG

-925 QIYGKNG
+925 QIYGKDG
-932 GLSNLGKEL
+932 GLSQLGKE
-941 AEMLKG
+941 AATMLKD
-947 GMTEIANI
+947 GMTEIANA
-955 PPVGKGKIRTFES
+955 PGVGKGKVRTFSS
-968 KGKRILRKLGF
+968 KGKQVLRKLGF

-1031 TDNLMILADRDTTAQ
+1031 VDNLTILADRDTNAKI
-1046 TRTNEER
+1046 RTNEER
-1053 EAEEKLRNLGLDVSD
+1053 EAEEKLRNLGIDVSD
-1068 VGVNQMLMLLA
+1068 VGVNQMLMLLS
-1079 GMPMDADAQ
+1079 GLPMDQATQDRAAAQ
-1088 QRSISLLREA
+1088 LREA
-1098 QYNFVNEAVALPK
+1098 QYSFVNEAVALPK
-1111 AANRPLYYLDPRFA
+1111 AANRPLYYQDPRFA

-1202 SSGLAGTSERV
+1202 SSGLAGTSERI
-1213 IEQLFP
+1213 IEQFFP

-1247 RFASAGGYLIEGDI
+1247 RLGTATGYLIEGDV

-1272 VGPLAN
+1272 IGPLAN
-1278 LADNIYNKL
+1278 VADNIYTKID
-1287 EDKWDFK
+1287 DKWDFK

>member
-1 MESIFSTLIDDPK
+1 MSSIFDNLSDSPRQ
-14 AGSELG
+14 LG
-20 QSGLTF
+20 ASGLTF
-26 YDADTLYDAEGKGY
+26 YDADTLYDSEGQGY
-40 RLKGVNAP
+40 RLKGVNAL
-48 EIDSPNKEGQVGG
+48 EVSTFGKEGEVGG
-61 RFSRDQVIRLAN
+61 QLSLDKISQLAN
-73 EQGFTN
+73 EMGYTN
-79 VVKLGE
+79 VVQLGE
-85 TDSTGNREMID
+85 KDTTGNREMID
-96 LQDNQGRSF
+96 LQDDQGRSF
-105 SRELAASGM
+105 VRELAASGIT
-114 FRIQEGFD
+114 RVQEGFD
-122 PSGTLTFS
+122 PGGTLTFS
-130 NQFRNFLKTGEDYKD
+130 NQFRNFLKTGQDYEE
-145 NDFDKAAVELD
+145 NEFDKAAVELD
-156 KYIAD
+156 KYID
-161 KNQYSTQLKDAV
+161 ENNKYSQEVKAK
-173 VASRIQ
+173 VASDIISS
-179 EDFQR
+179 DFQR
-184 TDRDESGA
+184 VGQDESGNS
-192 ALNPYSVAWNTGMT
+192 LNPYSTAWNTGMI

-216 SLLGDTLGIES
+216 SLLGDTLGLEGMKGS
-227 VYGAGEAGVRRA
+227 GEAGVRRA
-239 RARIGDQGQ
+239 RARIADQGQ

-257 SFGDAVDFVANN
+257 SFGDAVDFVVNN
-269 VLLSIPY
+269 TLLSIPY
-276 MGITAAAAVT
+276 MGITAAATVT
-286 APVTGGVSL
+286 APLTGGVSL

-310 GDQIKGTDKER
+310 GDQIRHTDKER
-321 SASVAIASGVAQ
+321 SAAVAIASGVAQ

-338 LGLSGITGAG
+338 LGLAGVTGAG
-348 GKDLYKKGVQALVD
+348 GKELYKKGVQALVD

-367 KELAEATMA
+367 RELAEATMA
-376 QATKREMLSLLGDVG
+376 QATKREMATLLGDVG
-391 EEARKQLQSKHLTV
+391 DVAREQLKAKHLTT

-443 NDIQDR
+443 NDIQSR

-454 VAGGVLGGAF
+454 VAGGTLGASF
-464 SVPGAVMD
+464 SVPGAAMD
-472 AGQFANIAWGVEP
+472 AGQWANIAWGVEP

-543 REAPE
+543 RESPE
-548 SMELMED
+548 ALELMED
-555 MAKRHEERKKSRSI
+555 KAKRHEERKKSRSI

-627 HHRQTMY
+627 HHRMTMY
-634 KAILPDDPENIY
+634 KAMLQDDPENIY
-646 TTLNNGKKTS
+646 TALNNGKKTS

-697 IVMLIDSMQRLS
+697 IVMLIDRMQQLS

-751 LQSEYRMSVADATS
+751 LQSEYRMSVADATA

-783 IRGGPQPASHK
+783 IRGGPQPTSHR
-794 RRSLNLSEKQQFKEF
+794 RRSLNLSEKDQFKEF
-809 FEEDMFVNV
+809 FEEDMFVNI

-854 SQEEVDKVAYQMQNY
+854 SEEEVDKVAYQMQNY

-955 PPVGKGKIRTFES
+955 PPVGKGKVRTFES

-1088 QRSISLLREA
+1088 QRAIGLLREA

-1247 RFASAGGYLIEGDI
+1247 RFAKAGGYLIEGDV